1 MDQLKKAGF
10 GGGCHWCTEAVFQ
23 FLKGVKNVEQG
34 FISSTGEA
42 ATFSEAVIVEY
53 DPEVVPLE
61 VLIEIHLHTHRSTSS
76 HSFRKKY
83 RSAIYFFD
91 PETAATSKKALEQL
105 QKEFNEKIITEVI
118 PFREF
123 KASDEMF
130 TNYYL
135 SDPEKP
141 FCRSYIHPKLNFL
154 RENYTK
160 EVLEPSKEFQTKN
173 N

>member
-1 MDQLKKAGF
+1 MEQIKKIGF

-23 FLKGVKNVEQG
+23 FLKGVKNVKQG
-34 FISSTGEA
+34 FISSTGGA

-53 DPEVVPLE
+53 APEIIPLE
-61 VLIEIHLHTHRSTSS
+61 VLIEIHIYTHRSTSN
-76 HSFRKKY
+76 HSLRDKY

-91 PETAATSKKALEQL
+91 PETAATSKKVLEHL
-105 QKEFNEKIITEVI
+105 QMDFEEKIITEVL

-130 TNYYL
+130 TDYYL

-141 FCRSYIHPKLNFL
+141 FCQRYIAPKLDLL
-154 RENYTK
+154 RKKFSK
-160 EVLEPSKEFQTKN
+160 EVLEPSEEN
-173 N
+173 L

>member
-1 MDQLKKAGF
+1 MDQSKKVGF

-23 FLKGVKNVEQG
+23 FLKGVNNVEQG

-53 DPEVVPLE
+53 DPGVIPLD

-83 RSAIYFFD
+83 RSAIYCFD
-91 PETAATSKKALEQL
+91 PETAAKSELVMVKL
-105 QKEFNEKIITEVI
+105 QAEFDEKIITEVL

-123 KASDEMF
+123 KASEAYFQD
-130 TNYYL
+130 YYL
-135 SDPEKP
+135 SDPDKP
-141 FCRSYIHPKLNFL
+141 FCQRYIHPKLELL
-154 RENYTK
+154 RNKYGERVNG
-160 EVLEPSKEFQTKN
+160 
-173 N
+173 